1 MMKDR
6 KQTGQ
11 VVREDLRKAH
21 QPRDLI
27 VLRKETIRISWERA
41 FQTEK
46 HANRKVLKCL
56 HIQGRRPVSED
67 KRGRKGAER
76 KRGTWSHR
84 DLQVID
90 SIFIGMGSLSSYT
103 FFQPQQPLLITS
115 CTHFTCTYN
124 CHSSLWISIHLLCI
138 SPIFSTMSQGQ
149 ELCHI
154 LLYIPRAWHPVELNK
169 SLWKVIMMM

>member
-1 MMKDR
+1 MMKDK

-46 HANRKVLKCL
+46 RANRKVLKCL

-76 KRGTWSHR
+76 KRGTRSHT
-84 DLQVID
+84 DLQVMD
-90 SIFIGMGSLSSYT
+90 SGFIGMGSHSSYT
-103 FFQPQQPLLITS
+103 LFQPQQPLLITS

-124 CHSSLWISIHLLCI
+124 CYTVYGFLFISYASVLFSQLCLKDKNYV
-138 SPIFSTMSQGQ
+138 IFSSTFLGPGTQWNSINLFG
-149 ELCHI
+149 
-154 LLYIPRAWHPVELNK
+154 R
-169 SLWKVIMMM
+169 